1 MTIRHAAAALAVLAA
16 ACGSKDPV
24 SYSAPVGISLDVKS
38 NDDVGGVIHVDKNIT
53 TESGNPY
60 GAFTNAAVQKL
71 GRNPSRIQ
79 VTSAILT
86 LDPATSTNVTV
97 LESVFSATVRLSFQ
111 MNEMNGSNNSYPV
124 ASVTGPTGAGP
135 VTMPV
140 TFDSGA
146 MTPADFD
153 ALVGGSFKVVLTSPA
168 ASGFGT
174 LGATA
179 KLEATLTFVAFE

>member
-1 MTIRHAAAALAVLAA
+1 MTIRHAAALLAVLAA

-38 NDDVGGVIHVDKNIT
+38 NDDVGGVILVDKNINN
-53 TESGNPY
+53 ESGNPY
-60 GAFTNAAVQKL
+60 GAFTNAAVQKI

-79 VTSAILT
+79 VTSATLT

-97 LESVFSATVRLSFQ
+97 LEKVFSATVRLSFQ
-111 MNEMNGSNNSYPV
+111 MNGSNNSYPV

-140 TFDSGA
+140 TFDSGV